1 LRIKIWLPGIVTSAI
16 GLLLA
21 KVVTGLITQPTVQ
34 LAVYLAGVT
43 LALAGL
49 VIIAFGIA
57 RRGKDGGATG

>member
-1 LRIKIWLPGIVTSAI
+1 MTSAI

-21 KVVTGLITQPTVQ
+21 KVVARFITQPTVQ
-34 LAVYLAGVT
+34 LAIYLAGVT

-57 RRGKDGGATG
+57 RRGKNGGAAD

>member
-1 LRIKIWLPGIVTSAI
+1 LRIKIWLPGVVTSAV

-21 KVVTGLITQPTVQ
+21 KVIAGLINQPTVQ
-34 LAVYLAGVT
+34 LAVYLSGVT

-57 RRGKDGGATG
+57 RRGKNGGAA